1 MSGLVS
7 PGYVPSTGT
16 EPSPPDRRR
25 TRRLVVA
32 SVLWAVLLAALTWY
46 SVRTDP
52 PTVREQRSLS
62 DAGPVVDRAIGELA
76 GAVGGDLVLTLTP
89 PEVERGCRVTP
100 LSDGGTLLRGVT
112 VVVPAGE
119 ERALLERVSGRLPAD
134 WRAGVRVTA
143 EGPRLRADAGEFV
156 TVEGEVERE
165 GRVRF
170 TADTGCRPVGDGYV
184 EPAIGA
190 GPGPDVDALVAALRA
205 VGHPDQPVGD
215 HDRASC
221 PDGGVARTVRA
232 EPVPAPPALG
242 AALAPLSGGA
252 PVVDDPEVYAYRVG
266 TVGVIAERIDD
277 RIRLSATDT
286 CAG

>member
-1 MSGLVS
+1 MSGLAP
-7 PGYVPSTGT
+7 PGYAPSTGT
-16 EPSPPDRRR
+16 EPSPRDRRR

-32 SVLWAVLLAALTWY
+32 SVVWAVLLAALTWY

-76 GAVGGDLVLTLTP
+76 GAIGGDSVLALTP

-100 LSDGGTLLRGVT
+100 LSDGGILLRRVT

-119 ERALLERVSGRLPAD
+119 ERTLLERVSGRLPAD

-170 TADTGCRPVGDGYV
+170 TADTGCRPLGDPYV

-190 GPGPDVDALVAALRA
+190 GSGPDVDALVAALRA
-205 VGHPDQPVGD
+205 VGHPDQHHLDTGPDRSGAGVCGGHPV
-215 HDRASC
+215 RC
-221 PDGGVARTVRA
+221 PAD
-232 EPVPAPPALG
+232 
-242 AALAPLSGGA
+242 
-252 PVVDDPEVYAYRVG
+252 
-266 TVGVIAERIDD
+266 
-277 RIRLSATDT
+277 
-286 CAG
+286 